1 MTARRRAQGE
11 VAVDDAFRAEMAAGY
26 GFDEP
31 CLVLGS
37 PLLGDEVAS
46 DVRVRCPSRWSTAT
60 G

>member
-1 MTARRRAQGE
+1 M
-11 VAVDDAFRAEMAAGY
+11 DDAFRAEMAAGY